1 MKPRIRKILF
11 NSLAHFGLVW
21 AVINLFIVVPYIYH
35 VNRYGNYI
43 FHDDKTPV
51 SAWEYFVQSSLRYDM
66 IVVALFLLLAEVQ
79 YVYFFARLKWYLYAV
94 GSLLVSILSF
104 VVLVLHNPVALK
116 LSGIWSATQP
126 ILLMTAYAT
135 VYGILRDY
143 FYQLKHKKA
152 LQLQQ
157 TENEL
162 NALKSQLNPHFLF
175 NSLNYLY
182 GTALKE
188 SAPVTADGI
197 DQLSD
202 LLRYTI
208 TGMHTNFVPLEE
220 EIQFINNYLALQK
233 ARLPAKEDITV
244 DIHIAPAEPGWK
256 IAPLLLL
263 TFIENAFKFGI
274 SMDEHSNVNI
284 SLTINN
290 GWLTLQVVNK
300 IIKGHSQVKGSNT
313 GIKSTLKRLELL
325 YPGRYKLANSNTG
338 TDYKVLLEVQLN
350 K

>member
-1 MKPRIRKILF
+1 MKPRIRKILL
-11 NSLAHFGLVW
+11 NWLAHFSMVW
-21 AVINLFIVVPYIYH
+21 AVINLFTVVPYIYY
-35 VNRYGNYI
+35 VNRNGDYL
-43 FHDDKTPV
+43 FHDDKTAV
-51 SAWEYFVQSSLRYDM
+51 SPWEYFFQANFRYDI
-66 IVVALFLLLAEVQ
+66 IVVALFLLLVEVY
-79 YVYFFARLKWYLYAV
+79 YVYFFAKLKWHQFAA
-94 GSLLVSILSF
+94 GGLLIGILSF
-104 VVLVLHNPVALK
+104 TLLALHRPDALE
-116 LSGIWSATQP
+116 LLGIWSAAQP
-126 ILLMTAYAT
+126 VLLMAAYAM
-135 VYGILRDY
+135 VYGIIRDY
-143 FYQLKHKKA
+143 FYQLKHKKE

-157 TENEL
+157 AENEL

-233 ARLPAKEDITV
+233 ARLPEKEDMIIDV
-244 DIHIAPAEPGWK
+244 QINAAEPGWT

-263 TFIENAFKFGI
+263 TFIENAFKYGI
-274 SMDEHSNVNI
+274 SMNEYSNVNI
-284 SLTINN
+284 RLTISN
-290 GWLTLQVVNK
+290 GCLTLQMVNK
-300 IIKGHSQVKGSNT
+300 IIKGNTQVKGSNT
-313 GIKSTLKRLELL
+313 GLKSTLKRLELL

-338 TDYKVLLEVQLN
+338 TDYKVLLQLQLH